1 MGGASR
7 IVRRAVKTVAKPV
20 TQVAQ
25 AAGIMPKSF
34 SQMGGEELAVVKS
47 KAAVK
52 PKAPAQAAAESVT
65 SSPSVTPK
73 ASVAYGG
80 SEMAA
85 DSNQTRRRRA
95 RGIQTSARGVTGTA
109 RTARKTL
116 LGE

>member
-7 IVRRAVKTVAKPV
+7 IVKKAVKRVAKPV
-20 TQVAQ
+20 TQVAK
-25 AAGIMPKSF
+25 AAGIVETPKAP
-34 SQMGGEELAVVKS
+34 EPPKVE
-47 KAAVK
+47 
-52 PKAPAQAAAESVT
+52 PKAPAKAAAETIT

-73 ASVAYGG
+73 GAVAYGG
-80 SEMAA
+80 SEMTA

-95 RGIQTSARGVTGTA
+95 RGIQTSSRGVTGTA

>member
-7 IVRRAVKTVAKPV
+7 VVRKAIRKAAKPIAQVAK
-20 TQVAQ
+20 
-25 AAGIMPKSF
+25 AAGIAETPKAP
-34 SQMGGEELAVVKS
+34 EPPRVE
-47 KAAVK
+47 
-52 PKAPAQAAAESVT
+52 PKAPAQAAAEAVT

-95 RGIQTSARGVTGTA
+95 RGIRTSARGVTGAA